1 MLKLLA
7 SVTSER
13 EIGAQVER
21 LVCNYLIKDDIYLS
35 MLPLLFPQLRVACFL
50 DYKNNE
56 DLKIRKHHPWTEHL
70 EILMERHS
78 DLLARQLLRSG
89 KCPHLKTLVITS
101 ADYDKNDLA
110 GMVTLLVNAPALE
123 TLQVTRYTF
132 TLNDLNKLGFVLP
145 RMKSISFIDCTLSDT
160 KMTSP
165 IIEPATSVTSLLLE
179 GLQMDVRPLEIEA
192 EFLMYVSKKYPKL
205 SRIVYVDK
213 NDYYHMPTEVNNR
226 FRTAWLAIFSALNS
240 HLRTLKFQRM
250 EIGLNVCG
258 LLDIANC
265 RVEKLHV
272 YSKRLY
278 PLYDNIAT
286 SFQAQCVRNLTMEVQ
301 EFNTNGYQWLKG
313 LCSLKKLKWII
324 QVYPQNPFSLNELI
338 RVLPNSL
345 EALSLKS
352 VAKKKYAFNFNTLLP
367 TRTLSIKSVSLCNIA
382 ITKEMESF
390 LGNAIPNL
398 HRLKLHQ
405 CKMDTPSLSFPKTR
419 FTFLKIS
426 CDFQSMHRHIILT
439 TAVETRRYEAK
450 CWSTMGNQF
459 KYLFGTQDTAMY
471 PSIEGS
477 PTVDFD
483 FKPYVRITCYSVQ
496 DLIIIDHS

>member
-1 MLKLLA
+1 
-7 SVTSER
+7 
-13 EIGAQVER
+13 
-21 LVCNYLIKDDIYLS
+21 
-35 MLPLLFPQLRVACFL
+35 
-50 DYKNNE
+50 
-56 DLKIRKHHPWTEHL
+56 
-70 EILMERHS
+70 
-78 DLLARQLLRSG
+78 
-89 KCPHLKTLVITS
+89 
-101 ADYDKNDLA
+101 
-110 GMVTLLVNAPALE
+110 
-123 TLQVTRYTF
+123 
-132 TLNDLNKLGFVLP
+132 
-145 RMKSISFIDCTLSDT
+145 
-160 KMTSP
+160 
-165 IIEPATSVTSLLLE
+165 
-179 GLQMDVRPLEIEA
+179 
-192 EFLMYVSKKYPKL
+192 
-205 SRIVYVDK
+205 
-213 NDYYHMPTEVNNR
+213 
-226 FRTAWLAIFSALNS
+226 
-240 HLRTLKFQRM
+240 
-250 EIGLNVCG
+250 
-258 LLDIANC
+258 
-265 RVEKLHV
+265 
-272 YSKRLY
+272 
-278 PLYDNIAT
+278 
-286 SFQAQCVRNLTMEVQ
+286 MEVQ